1 MKYFAAILALCALC
15 SCQAFHIDEI
25 LDRAER
31 QLTDA
36 PDSALVTMQ
45 SIRRYALLRPTVR
58 ARYGVVYSAAL
69 DKNYVDVT
77 ADSLIRYSASYYDL
91 HGTAEE
97 RMRAY
102 YYLGRVYEN
111 AKDYQQALLYYLD
124 AAQYTESVEDNYL
137 KGLLYSNLGEMYQ
150 QYYNYDKAYKYA
162 EQSYHFYKEAKLLKH
177 QVYQLYK
184 AGELLGC
191 MERYSESIETLRRTI
206 YLADSCNYTQ
216 INFLC
221 YKSLLQAYE
230 KSNNF
235 IVGYN
240 LLIKM
245 ENEFSDNAI
254 YKFLSICGTGAHLY
268 AQVGNKKR
276 AENLLEQGWK
286 LAKNRVDSVYMRYY
300 HTRYLQANRKY
311 IESYKMYSKALFSH
325 NAILFDNINN
335 PVSAA
340 EGKYFKQKAIQSELR
355 AKQQRGRYI
364 LIFVLCVLFIVAI
377 SLYVYIKK
385 RREIAH
391 KNELIKQ
398 YLSSVQSLHSELA
411 ERDEKLK
418 EVSSEIFGE
427 AFKAID
433 ELCCTYFEY
442 SDNPKQQSAILNHVK
457 RLIGNIS
464 SKPYLVQLE
473 EQINGCYDNI
483 LEKLKS
489 EFPTLSE
496 NEYMLSCYLCA
507 GFTTQAI
514 CLFLNC
520 NSSAVYNRISR
531 LRKKIKDSTSE
542 NKELFLIYL

>member
-31 QLTDA
+31 QITDA

-45 SIRRYALLRPTVR
+45 SIRRYALLRPKVR

-137 KGLLYSNLGEMYQ
+137 KGLLYSNLGEMYE
-150 QYYNYDKAYKYA
+150 QYYNYDKAYEYF
-162 EQSYHFYKEAKLLKH
+162 ELSYNCFKLIDLRRH
-177 QVYQLYK
+177 QAYQLYK
-184 AGELLGC
+184 MAEKCWKNYPDNAISFLNRAITLAGDANYQGILPLCYDELLFIYVSLKQYDKALEISKKIDVDGC
-191 MERYSESIETLRRTI
+191 RFVRTSGALSELFAYKCQFRKSDELLQRGWSYSVDKVDSSYMFNTLSRVYLLRGMYYESTVNHNYALKLQLALAVQDMGGTIAAIERKYLSDKMMLQKQKAQKQKII
-206 YLADSCNYTQ
+206 YLA
-216 INFLC
+216 
-221 YKSLLQAYE
+221 
-230 KSNNF
+230 
-235 IVGYN
+235 
-240 LLIKM
+240 
-245 ENEFSDNAI
+245 
-254 YKFLSICGTGAHLY
+254 
-268 AQVGNKKR
+268 
-276 AENLLEQGWK
+276 
-286 LAKNRVDSVYMRYY
+286 
-300 HTRYLQANRKY
+300 
-311 IESYKMYSKALFSH
+311 
-325 NAILFDNINN
+325 
-335 PVSAA
+335 VS
-340 EGKYFKQKAIQSELR
+340 
-355 AKQQRGRYI
+355 I
-364 LIFVLCVLFIVAI
+364 LIFLVIATVAI
-377 SLYVYIKK
+377 HLHTKNKKEIIKK
-385 RREIAH
+385 DNQI
-391 KNELIKQ
+391 NQ
-398 YLSSVQSLHSELA
+398 YLLSVQSLHSELA

-464 SKPYLVQLE
+464 SKSYLVQLE

-542 NKELFLIYL
+542 NKELFLKYL

>member
-1 MKYFAAILALCALC
+1 MKHLLALFALVALC
-15 SCQAFHIDEI
+15 GCQALSVDD
-25 LDRAER
+25 LLSQAE
-31 QLTDA
+31 QQIVSA
-36 PDSALVTMQ
+36 PDSALVTVK
-45 SIRRYALLRPTVR
+45 SIKRYALINPKHR
-58 ARYGVVYSAAL
+58 ARYGVLYSAAL
-69 DKNYVDVT
+69 DKNYIDVA
-77 ADSLIRYSASYYDL
+77 ADSLIRFSATYYDT
-91 HGTAEE
+91 HGPESE

-124 AAQYTESVEDNYL
+124 AAQHPDRVDDNYL
-137 KGLLYSNLGEMYQ
+137 KGLLYSSLGEMYER
-150 QYYNYDKAYKYA
+150 YYNYEKAYQYA
-162 EQSYHFYKEAKLLKH
+162 EQSYNYYKEAKLPKH

-191 MERYSESIETLRRTI
+191 MECHSESIETLRRTI

-216 INFLC
+216 INLQC

-230 KSNNF
+230 KSEKYTE
-235 IVGYN
+235 GYN

-254 YKFLSICGTGAHLY
+254 YKFLSICGTGANLY

-300 HTRYLQANRKY
+300 HTRYLQANRKH
-311 IESYKMYSKALFSH
+311 IESYKMYSQALFSH
-325 NAILFDNINN
+325 NAILFQYINN

-340 EGKYFKQKAIQSELR
+340 ESNYFKQKAIQYELR
-355 AKQQRGRYI
+355 TKQQRGRYI
-364 LIFVLCVLFIVAI
+364 LMCVLIALSVLSV

-385 RREIAH
+385 RREIAQ

-442 SDNPKQQSAILNHVK
+442 SDNPKQQSAILSHVK
-457 RLIGNIS
+457 GLIDNIS
-464 SKPYLVQLE
+464 SKSYLVQLE

-489 EFPTLSE
+489 DFPTLSE

-520 NSSAVYNRISR
+520 NTNAVYNRISR
-531 LRKKIKDSTSE
+531 LRKKIKDSSSV
-542 NKELFLIYL
+542 NKEQFLKYL

>member
-1 MKYFAAILALCALC
+1 MRGWIAIFVLCTLC
-15 SCQAFHIDEI
+15 GCQALHVNDI
-25 LDRAER
+25 LTEAER
-31 QLTDA
+31 QLSDA
-36 PDSALVTMQ
+36 PDSALVTLQ
-45 SIRRYALLRPTVR
+45 SVKRHAFLRPKVR
-58 ARYGVVYSAAL
+58 ARYGLIYSAVL
-69 DKNYVDVT
+69 DKNFVDV
-77 ADSLIRYSASYYDL
+77 ASDSLIRYSASYYDA

-97 RMRAY
+97 RMRSY
-102 YYLGRVYEN
+102 YYLGRTCEN
-111 AKDYQQALLYYLD
+111 AKNYQQALLYYLD

-137 KGLLYSNLGEMYQ
+137 KGLLYSRLGQMYEK
-150 QYYNYDKAYKYA
+150 YYNYEKAYKYA

-177 QVYQLYK
+177 QIYQLYK

-191 MERYSESIETLRRTI
+191 MERHSESIETLRRTI

-216 INFLC
+216 INLLC

-240 LLIKM
+240 MLIKM

-340 EGKYFKQKAIQSELR
+340 ESKYFKQKAIQYELR

-364 LIFVLCVLFIVAI
+364 LMCVLIVLSVLSV

-398 YLSSVQSLHSELA
+398 YLLSVQSLHSELA

-427 AFKAID
+427 AFKVIN

-457 RLIGNIS
+457 RIIGNIS
-464 SKPYLVQLE
+464 SKSYLVQLE

-514 CLFLNC
+514 CMFLNC

-542 NKELFLIYL
+542 NKELFLKYL

>member
-77 ADSLIRYSASYYDL
+77 TDSLIRYSASYYDL
-91 HGTAEE
+91 HGTPEE

-177 QVYQLYK
+177 QVYQLYT
-184 AGELLGC
+184 LGLILKSSGKY
-191 MERYSESIETLRRTI
+191 RESVRAFQETI
-206 YLADSCNYTQ
+206 KLADSCSYTT
-216 INFLC
+216 IHLLC
-221 YKSLLQAYE
+221 NKGILGAYE
-230 KSNNF
+230 KSKQYLLAFDVLCRLEQNYPDS
-235 IVGYN
+235 VVYN
-240 LLIKM
+240 SL
-245 ENEFSDNAI
+245 N
-254 YKFLSICGTGAHLY
+254 ICGSGAHLY
-268 AQVGNKKR
+268 ARNGNNKR
-276 AENLLEQGWK
+276 AKELLDRGWHY
-286 LAKNRVDSVYMRYY
+286 AKTSTDTVYMTYY
-300 HTRYLQANRKY
+300 KARILYVNNRTLD
-311 IESYKMYSKALFSH
+311 SYKLYSKALFSH
-325 NAILFDNINN
+325 SAILFDNINN

-340 EGKYFKQKAIQSELR
+340 ESKYFEQKAIQSELR
-355 AKQQRGRYI
+355 AKHQRGRYI
-364 LIFVLCVLFIVAI
+364 LISVLSVLFIVAI

-385 RREIAH
+385 RREISH

-427 AFKAID
+427 AFKVID

-457 RLIGNIS
+457 GLIGNIS

-489 EFPTLSE
+489 DFPMLSE

-542 NKELFLIYL
+542 NKELFLKYL

>member
-1 MKYFAAILALCALC
+1 MRCLLAILTCFVLCG
-15 SCQAFHIDEI
+15 CQAFHIDEI

-45 SIRRYALLRPTVR
+45 NIGRYALLRPKVR

-137 KGLLYSNLGEMYQ
+137 KGLLYSNLGEMYER
-150 QYYNYDKAYKYA
+150 YYNYDKAYEYF
-162 EQSYHFYKEAKLLKH
+162 ELSYNCFKLIDLRKH
-177 QVYQLYK
+177 QAYQLYK
-184 AGELLGC
+184 MAEKCWKNHPDNAISFLNRAITLAGDANYQGILPLCYDELLFIYVSLKQYDKALEISKKIDVDGC
-191 MERYSESIETLRRTI
+191 RFVRTSGALSELFAYKCQFRKSDELLQRGWSYSVDKVDSSYMFNTLSRVYLLRGMYYESTVNHNYALKLQLALAVQDMGGTIAAIERKYLSDKMMLQKQMLQKQKII
-206 YLADSCNYTQ
+206 YLA
-216 INFLC
+216 
-221 YKSLLQAYE
+221 
-230 KSNNF
+230 
-235 IVGYN
+235 
-240 LLIKM
+240 
-245 ENEFSDNAI
+245 
-254 YKFLSICGTGAHLY
+254 
-268 AQVGNKKR
+268 
-276 AENLLEQGWK
+276 
-286 LAKNRVDSVYMRYY
+286 
-300 HTRYLQANRKY
+300 
-311 IESYKMYSKALFSH
+311 
-325 NAILFDNINN
+325 
-335 PVSAA
+335 VS
-340 EGKYFKQKAIQSELR
+340 
-355 AKQQRGRYI
+355 I
-364 LIFVLCVLFIVAI
+364 LIFLVIAIVAI
-377 SLYVYIKK
+377 HLHTKNKKEIIKK
-385 RREIAH
+385 DNQI
-391 KNELIKQ
+391 NQ
-398 YLSSVQSLHSELA
+398 YLLSVQSLHSELA

-457 RLIGNIS
+457 GLISNIS
-464 SKPYLVQLE
+464 SKSYLVQLE

-542 NKELFLIYL
+542 NKELFLKYI